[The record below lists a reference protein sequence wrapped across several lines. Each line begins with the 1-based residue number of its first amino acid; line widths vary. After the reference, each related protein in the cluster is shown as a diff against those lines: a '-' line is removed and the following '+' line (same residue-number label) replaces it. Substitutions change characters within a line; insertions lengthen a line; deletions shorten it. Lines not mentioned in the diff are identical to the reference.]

1 MYFLLLSLH
10 FNALLGLLLPNF
22 ILLIMVFERA
32 RLQTLWHAHRLRVV
46 GGSSSSVN
54 DKDCLFALHRILIGE
69 QDLDVETLRFIH
81 EANKCPFHPETLPMA
96 VTRMASD
103 EDTAIV
109 QYYLEHVS
117 RNFLERNQRM
127 VKRAAMYCCKFGYE
141 KTLRLVVETVRR
153 RAPMVSPWSPWC
165 LFWCKQGGYGD
176 ILNFCVQNGCPEVH
190 LYDNNELYSQGVLGR
205 PIRLGVPY
213 YRKCMRAENRPKNLP
228 YCCELHR
235 TCCTCAGFGH
245 IMKTVRIPRT
255 GGSFQEKSICDAC
268 RGLGVFPERDRDGD
282 IFFDAVLAA

>member
-10 FNALLGLLLPNF
+10 FNALLCLLLPKNF
-22 ILLIMVFERA
+22 SKRILRIMVFERA
-32 RLQTLWHAHRLRVV
+32 RLETLWRAHRLRVV
-46 GGSSSSVN
+46 GGSSSS
-54 DKDCLFALHRILIGE
+54 DKDDKECLFALHRILIGE

-81 EANKCPFHPETLPMA
+81 EANKCPFHPETFPMT

-117 RNFLERNQRM
+117 RRFLETNQRM

-165 LFWCKQGGYGD
+165 LFWCKQGGHGD

-190 LYDNNELYSQGVLGR
+190 LYDNNELYSQRILLQ

-213 YRKCMRAENRPKNLP
+213 YRKCMREENRPKRGKST
-228 YCCELHR
+228 EE
-235 TCCTCAGFGH
+235 F
-245 IMKTVRIPRT
+245 TV
-255 GGSFQEKSICDAC
+255 
-268 RGLGVFPERDRDGD
+268 L
-282 IFFDAVLAA
+282 L

>member
-10 FNALLGLLLPNF
+10 FNALLCLHLPNF
-22 ILLIMVFERA
+22 IPLIMVFERA
-32 RLQTLWHAHRLRVV
+32 RLQTLWRTHRQRLA

-117 RNFLERNQRM
+117 RRFLETNQRM

-165 LFWCKQGGYGD
+165 LFWCKQGGY
-176 ILNFCVQNGCPEVH
+176 
-190 LYDNNELYSQGVLGR
+190 
-205 PIRLGVPY
+205 
-213 YRKCMRAENRPKNLP
+213 
-228 YCCELHR
+228 
-235 TCCTCAGFGH
+235 
-245 IMKTVRIPRT
+245 
-255 GGSFQEKSICDAC
+255 
-268 RGLGVFPERDRDGD
+268 
-282 IFFDAVLAA
+282 